1 MSSYFLKNS
10 NHIRKTKFYIDQIK
24 CEHPLF
30 TRILEDD
37 AFKEKNKT
45 IDLIPCQTKS

>member
-10 NHIRKTKFYIDQIK
+10 NHIRKTKFYIDPNK
-24 CEHPLF
+24 MWTSLF
-30 TRILEDD
+30 TRITEDD